1 MYQYQVSFGEAI
13 KRAFSKYCCFTGRA
27 SRSEFWWW
35 RLFLGIISFV
45 LNILSSVFMAGAIT
59 AGSTGMGA
67 GSLIISILM
76 IIFGL
81 VCFLPDLGLTF
92 RRLHDAGHSGW
103 NILWNLL
110 PIIGQIILLVYF
122 CQQSQPMENKYG
134 PVPNMTDGNY
144 AYS

>member
-1 MYQYQVSFGEAI
+1 MVAP
-13 KRAFSKYCCFTGRA
+13 FSRNHKFCSQHTV
-27 SRSEFWWW
+27 
-35 RLFLGIISFV
+35 LGIYGGSYHCR
-45 LNILSSVFMAGAIT
+45 LNRDGRRLPYYKYPDDY
-59 AGSTGMGA
+59 
-67 GSLIISILM
+67 
-76 IIFGL
+76 FGL